1 MKISIIIPVY
11 NVEEYIDKCL
21 RSIFNQNL
29 GKELFEVIVVND
41 GTPDKSM
48 DIVKEYAIQYPNLH
62 IVEKKN
68 GGVSS
73 ARNAGMEFATGEYL
87 TFVDPDDWIAQ
98 GSLKKAYDRLQND
111 ITSDVMI
118 FQENLQ
124 SGIERYPWKANCT
137 DGVIY
142 SGVSTFQLGYRRGS
156 VCGGFYRRAFL
167 AENAIYFPLGVR
179 NGEDSIVISLI
190 MTYARQVI
198 FYHIPYY
205 IVYERAGS
213 ASRSFTIE
221 NLRMMKQMLDA
232 VLKII
237 HERNPHIS
245 IEQQDILTE
254 MLYNRIS
261 GLTYTS
267 ISVGKLS
274 LKNITDNISL
284 REYLPI
290 HYKGKNTKGWK
301 LTLLNSSYTLYYWF
315 IRLKLHKLCFN
326 L

>member
-11 NVEEYIDKCL
+11 NVDKYIDKCL
-21 RSIFNQNL
+21 RSIFNQNF
-29 GKELFEVIVVND
+29 GKEFFEVIVVND

-48 DIVKEYAIQYPNLH
+48 NIVKEYAIQHSNLH
-62 IVEKKN
+62 IIEKEN

-73 ARNAGMEFATGEYL
+73 ARNAGIKFATGEYL

-98 GSLKKAYDRLQND
+98 DSLWKAYDCLQND
-111 ITSDVMI
+111 ITPDVVI
-118 FQENLQ
+118 FQSNLE
-124 SGIERYPWKANCT
+124 SGIECYPWEANCA

-142 SGVSTFQLGYRRGS
+142 SGVSTFKLGYRRGS

-167 AENAIYFPLGVR
+167 IENTICFPLGVR

-190 MTYARQVI
+190 MTYAKQVV

-213 ASRSFTIE
+213 ASRSFTME
-221 NLRMMKQMLDA
+221 NLGMMKKMLDA
-232 VLKII
+232 VSEII
-237 HERNPHIS
+237 CERNPYIS
-245 IEQQDILTE
+245 VEQQDMLTE
-254 MLYNRIS
+254 MFYNRIS
-261 GLTYTS
+261 DLTYTS

-274 LKNITDNISL
+274 LRNITDSISF

-301 LTLLNSSYTLYYWF
+301 LTLLNSSYTLFYWF
-315 IRLKLHKLCFN
+315 IRLKLHKRCFN